1 MASIALHINTT
12 QPLADTVGRAIAGA
26 LRPVSRDIQAALEQ
40 AQPELAWRLAS
51 TSLAQATASL
61 TVNASSRTDLRLHLL
76 AVDIALSP
84 LTCLA
89 DGTLQEALE
98 VWVEHRAWRVNPAD
112 GRRLAHLAAQRWG
125 DSADVVWSQR
135 VTPQGHWEASA
146 WSLLA

>member
-125 DSADVVWSQR
+125 DSVDVVWSQR

-146 WSLLA
+146 WSRLA

>member
-1 MASIALHINTT
+1 MASIALHIKTT
-12 QPLADTVGRAIAGA
+12 QPLADAFGRAIACA
-26 LRPVSRDIQAALEQ
+26 LRPVSQEIQAALER

-61 TVNASSRTDLRLHLL
+61 TTNDSSRTDLRLHLL
-76 AVDIALSP
+76 AVDIALGP

-112 GRRLAHLAAQRWG
+112 GLRLARLAGQRWG
-125 DSADVVWSQR
+125 AAADVTWNQR

-146 WSLLA
+146 WTVLA

>member
-1 MASIALHINTT
+1 MAPIVLHINTT

-76 AVDIALSP
+76 AVDMALSP

-146 WSLLA
+146 WSRLA

>member
-76 AVDIALSP
+76 AVDMALSP

-112 GRRLAHLAAQRWG
+112 GRRLAHLAAQHWG

-146 WSLLA
+146 WSRLA

>member
-12 QPLADTVGRAIAGA
+12 QPLADAVGRVIACA
-26 LRPVSRDIQAALEQ
+26 LRPVSHDIQAALEQ
-40 AQPELAWRLAS
+40 AQPELAWRLAA

-61 TVNASSRTDLRLHLL
+61 TASASSRTDLRLHLL
-76 AVDIALSP
+76 AVDMALSP

-112 GRRLAHLAAQRWG
+112 GRRLAHLAAQHWG

-146 WSLLA
+146 WSRLA

>member
-12 QPLADTVGRAIAGA
+12 QPLADTVGRAIACA
-26 LRPVSRDIQAALEQ
+26 LRPVSHDIRAALEQ

-61 TVNASSRTDLRLHLL
+61 TANAGSRTDLRLHLL

-125 DSADVVWSQR
+125 DSVDVVWSQR